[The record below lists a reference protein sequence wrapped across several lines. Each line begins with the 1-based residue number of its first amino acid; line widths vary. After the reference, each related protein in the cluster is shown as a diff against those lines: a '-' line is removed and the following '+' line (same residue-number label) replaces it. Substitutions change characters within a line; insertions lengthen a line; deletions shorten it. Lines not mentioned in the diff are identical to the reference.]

1 MGDLLIDLKS
11 EFQPGCLR
19 RGATKRGCVKVRH
32 VHSKRACQVKLISVP
47 WPFCCIFAYSGPL
60 APWTAL
66 KKGERLW
73 CFNCP
78 PLLMWRRWFGLAESN
93 TCRCREL
100 CCSGLP
106 FLSFAEC
113 KKKGE
118 RNVIWRASNIWHTM
132 TLCRGN
138 SNHLSSPSEKRKIR
152 RYDTTG
158 CLHRK
163 QRGMTV
169 HGFLNKKKQRPSF
182 KHRAFP
188 LQKAALS
195 RDHQCQKLGTEN

>member
-1 MGDLLIDLKS
+1 MGNLLIDLKS

-60 APWTAL
+60 APRTAL

-113 KKKGE
+113 KKKEKEMLFEEQATYGTQWLSVG
-118 RNVIWRASNIWHTM
+118 VIATIYPRHPRRGKSADM
-132 TLCRGN
+132 TRQAV
-138 SNHLSSPSEKRKIR
+138 S
-152 RYDTTG
+152 
-158 CLHRK
+158 
-163 QRGMTV
+163 
-169 HGFLNKKKQRPSF
+169 
-182 KHRAFP
+182 
-188 LQKAALS
+188 
-195 RDHQCQKLGTEN
+195 TENRGVWQSMGS